1 VSVFGVC
8 SARQIGKGG
17 NVMSM
22 VSKVLRNEE
31 TRAVVPS
38 MRKAGGGSG
47 SGRDGIRVNSIQLA
61 LSIKEA
67 RK

>member
-1 VSVFGVC
+1 VSVFGVYW
-8 SARQIGKGG
+8 ARQIGKRG

-38 MRKAGGGSG
+38 MRKAGGGAG
-47 SGRDGIRVNSIQLA
+47 GGRDDSRVNSIQLA